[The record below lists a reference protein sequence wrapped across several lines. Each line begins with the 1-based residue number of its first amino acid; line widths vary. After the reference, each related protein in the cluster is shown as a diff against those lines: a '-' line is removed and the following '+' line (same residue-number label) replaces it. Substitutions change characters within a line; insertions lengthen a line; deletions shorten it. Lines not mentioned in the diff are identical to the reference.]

1 MNSIHTAHVAKAVT
15 GAAAI
20 VPDRLTAA
28 KPVEYGPLSAAVVPV
43 VRNKRATPAPA
54 ANADDALTLSE
65 NFNAEIDAWARQALS
80 RSGFGDF

>member
-1 MNSIHTAHVAKAVT
+1 MNSIHTAHVTKAVT

-28 KPVEYGPLSAAVVPV
+28 KPVEYGPLSAAVVAV
-43 VRNKRATPAPA
+43 VRHDRTVPTPVASE
-54 ANADDALTLSE
+54 DDALTLSE